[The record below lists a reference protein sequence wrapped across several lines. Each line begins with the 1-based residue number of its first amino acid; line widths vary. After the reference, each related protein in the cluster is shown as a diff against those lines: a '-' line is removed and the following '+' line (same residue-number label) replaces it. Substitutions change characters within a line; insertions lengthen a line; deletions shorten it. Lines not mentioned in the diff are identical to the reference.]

1 MHEKSNLIFI
11 PTGEEIHQVSG
22 KIDYLTYG
30 IIKYNIPEQPVANP
44 EDVVVI
50 TQLPGVLKI
59 RIVPITGN
67 PKSITTSHG
76 KPDTSNDII
85 EHPPAELSGLPDEHL
100 ELDNLGKRYLNR
112 LFLIAKKDLGK
123 IQSKSVF
130 ASTAKDD
137 DRFDDLMN
145 SLNALGNKPK
155 TEVSK
160 GIPPSNARI
169 AATPTIPSTTAPE
182 AREAIIENSR
192 KLSRAQAAVS
202 LYSNIWSIAMRTKR
216 GHPEPYKISVPAEA
230 SQLNADDADA
240 TVAALDGPLSGYFSK
255 EDSGPGF
262 IRKTMTTADIHV
274 EFLKTF
280 FDSWGFSDD
289 KLTELDNVLKEVADL
304 LSSLKVS
311 ATSTV
316 NSISHTMSTRGF
328 RKVIFATD
336 RGEDDIV
343 AYEPLIRVTYLSVA
357 QRSFELSVGVKNT
370 VTYVDFD
377 MNYADQSYILNVD
390 VFDEVTPGLD
400 EVINKLTSKN
410 LEEFGNGTAWV
421 TAEGQTKPKA

>member
-1 MHEKSNLIFI
+1 
-11 PTGEEIHQVSG
+11 
-22 KIDYLTYG
+22 
-30 IIKYNIPEQPVANP
+30 
-44 EDVVVI
+44 
-50 TQLPGVLKI
+50 
-59 RIVPITGN
+59 
-67 PKSITTSHG
+67 
-76 KPDTSNDII
+76 
-85 EHPPAELSGLPDEHL
+85 
-100 ELDNLGKRYLNR
+100 
-112 LFLIAKKDLGK
+112 
-123 IQSKSVF
+123 
-130 ASTAKDD
+130 
-137 DRFDDLMN
+137 
-145 SLNALGNKPK
+145 
-155 TEVSK
+155 
-160 GIPPSNARI
+160 
-169 AATPTIPSTTAPE
+169 
-182 AREAIIENSR
+182 
-192 KLSRAQAAVS
+192 
-202 LYSNIWSIAMRTKR
+202 MRTKR